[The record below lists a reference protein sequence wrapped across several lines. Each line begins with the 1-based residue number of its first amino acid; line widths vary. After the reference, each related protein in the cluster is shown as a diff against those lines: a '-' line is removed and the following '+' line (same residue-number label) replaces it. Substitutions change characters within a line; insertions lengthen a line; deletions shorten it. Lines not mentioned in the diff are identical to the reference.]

1 MKIDSKKINGMFWL
15 IETNELSKEDIEYI
29 ENLDIDLHFDD
40 TTYNHWVKNIK
51 LPSERW
57 IEEIEVNFEVTV
69 AKAIVL

>member
-1 MKIDSKKINGMFWL
+1 MRIDSKKINGMFWL

-40 TTYNHWVKNIK
+40 TTYNHWVQNIK

>member
-1 MKIDSKKINGMFWL
+1 MRIDSKKINGMFWL
-15 IETNELSKEDIEYI
+15 IETNGLSKEDIEYI

-40 TTYNHWVKNIK
+40 TMFNHWVQNTK

-57 IEEIEVNFEVTV
+57 LEDIEVNFEVTV

>member
-1 MKIDSKKINGMFWL
+1 MKIRSKEIKGMVWL
-15 IETNELSKEDIEYI
+15 IDTNGLSKEDISYI
-29 ENLDIDLHFDD
+29 ENLDLELHFDD
-40 TTYNHWVKNIK
+40 TTYNHWVQNIK